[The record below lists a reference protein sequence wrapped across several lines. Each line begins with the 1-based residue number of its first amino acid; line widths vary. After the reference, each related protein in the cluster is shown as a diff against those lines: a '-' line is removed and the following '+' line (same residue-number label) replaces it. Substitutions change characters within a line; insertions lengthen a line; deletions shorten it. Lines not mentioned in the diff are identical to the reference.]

1 MNDINLGVSNMLIVG
16 ITREPN
22 DDDEERSNTRLESLL
37 MDIGQLND
45 VLIDIVP
52 ARVKEVPT

>member
-16 ITREPN
+16 ITRKPN
-22 DDDEERSNTRLESLL
+22 DDDEERAYTRLESLL
-37 MDIGQLND
+37 MGIGQLND

-52 ARVKEVPT
+52 APVKEVLT